1 MPKKKIIVIDDNKEF
16 LEELQEMLNLTGYD
30 TAVFSDGTSALK
42 MVSKIKPDV
51 ILLDLK
57 LGKKS
62 GFHVAS
68 ELKRFRK
75 TANIPII
82 GMTGFYVEEEHAKL
96 MNTVGVKTFLIK
108 PFDSSEVIA
117 KIKAVLKKKR
127 S

>member
-1 MPKKKIIVIDDNKEF
+1 MKIAKKKIMVIDDNKEF
-16 LEELQEMLNLTGYD
+16 LEELQELLNLTGYD
-30 TAVFSDGTSALK
+30 TVVFSDGASALK

-68 ELKRFRK
+68 KLKRFRK

-82 GMTGFYVEEEHAKL
+82 GITGFYVEKEQAKL

-108 PFDSSEVIA
+108 PFESSEVIA
-117 KIKAVLKKKR
+117 KIKAVLR
-127 S
+127 

>member
-1 MPKKKIIVIDDNKEF
+1 MPKKKIMVIDDNKEF
-16 LEELQEMLNLTGYD
+16 SEELKEMLNLTGYD
-30 TAVFSDGTSALK
+30 ASAFSDGTSALK

-57 LGKKS
+57 LKKKS

-82 GMTGFYVEEEHAKL
+82 GMTGFYVEKEHAKR

-117 KIKAVLKKKR
+117 KIKAVLKKKK
-127 S
+127 

>member
-1 MPKKKIIVIDDNKEF
+1 MPKKKIMVIDDNKEF
-16 LEELQEMLNLTGYD
+16 LEELQELLNLTGYD
-30 TAVFSDGTSALK
+30 TAAFTNGTSALR

-82 GMTGFYVEEEHAKL
+82 GMTGFYVEKEHAKR

-108 PFDSSEVIA
+108 PFDSSEAIA
-117 KIKAVLKKKR
+117 KIKAVLKKKK
-127 S
+127 

>member
-1 MPKKKIIVIDDNKEF
+1 MPKKKIMVIDDNKEF
-16 LEELQEMLNLTGYD
+16 LEELQELLNLTGYD
-30 TAVFSDGTSALK
+30 TVVFSDGTSALK

-57 LGKKS
+57 LKGKS

-82 GMTGFYVEEEHAKL
+82 AMTGFYVKEEHAKL

-108 PFDSSEVIA
+108 PFDSSEAIA
-117 KIKAVLKKKR
+117 KIKAVLKKKK
-127 S
+127 

>member
-1 MPKKKIIVIDDNKEF
+1 MPKKKIMIIDDNKEF
-16 LEELQEMLNLTGYD
+16 LEELQELLNLTGY
-30 TAVFSDGTSALK
+30 AASAFSDGASALK

-57 LGKKS
+57 LGKKN

-82 GMTGFYVEEEHAKL
+82 GMTGFYVEKEQAKR

-108 PFDSSEVIA
+108 PFDSSEAIA
-117 KIKAVLKKKR
+117 KIKTILKKK
-127 S
+127 

>member
-1 MPKKKIIVIDDNKEF
+1 MPKKKIMVIDDNKEF
-16 LEELQEMLNLTGYD
+16 LEEFQEVLNLLGYD
-30 TAVFSDGTSALK
+30 TTTFTNGTSALK

-57 LGKKS
+57 LKRKS

-68 ELKRFRK
+68 QLKRFRK

-108 PFDSSEVIA
+108 PFDSSEAIA

-127 S
+127 Q

>member
-1 MPKKKIIVIDDNKEF
+1 MPKKKIMVIDDNKEF
-16 LEELQEMLNLTGYD
+16 LEELQELLNLTGYD
-30 TAVFSDGTSALK
+30 TVVFSDGTSALK

-57 LGKKS
+57 LKGKS

-108 PFDSSEVIA
+108 PFESSEAIA

-127 S
+127 